1 MPVEVRITTLS
12 ENTAARMGILAEW
25 GLSVLVE
32 VDNLKILLDA
42 GQGISTV
49 RNATALGIDLSAID
63 KIVLSHGHADHTGG
77 LRELLATRGKPVG
90 IVAHPD
96 IWAAKYVQRPGE
108 EDYSFIG
115 IPFDREELEGLG
127 ASFTLTKEPL
137 WIADHIVIL
146 GEVPMLTGYEQID
159 PNLYVKGESGFSPDL
174 VMDDRALAIRTD
186 LGLVVVAGCA
196 HRGIINT
203 LENAQKLTGVEIIHT
218 LVGGTHLIRAEE
230 EQIELTIAELK
241 EMGIQRLGVSHCTG
255 FHASVRLAEEFG
267 DIFFLNNA
275 GTRLTLPRPT

>member
-1 MPVEVRITTLS
+1 MEVRITTLS

-32 VDNLKILLDA
+32 VDNLKILLDT
-42 GQGISTV
+42 GQSLSTV
-49 RNATALGIDLSAID
+49 HNAVALGIDLSAID

-77 LRELLATRGKPVG
+77 LRSLLKVMRKRVEV
-90 IVAHPD
+90 VAHPD
-96 IWAAKYVQRPGE
+96 VWAPKYEQRPGA

-115 IPFDREELEGLG
+115 IPFDREELERLG

-137 WIADHIVIL
+137 WIADHIVVL
-146 GEVPMLTGYEQID
+146 GEIPMLTGYEQID
-159 PNLYVKGESGFSPDL
+159 PNLYVKEESGFSPDL
-174 VMDDRALAIRTD
+174 VMDDRALAIKTD

-203 LENAQKLTGVEIIHT
+203 LQYTQKLTGEE
-218 LVGGTHLIRAEE
+218 LVYAVIGGTHLIRAGE

-241 EMGIQRLGVSHCTG
+241 KMSIQQLGVSHCTG
-255 FHASVRLAEEFG
+255 FRASVRLAEEFG

-275 GTRLTLPRPT
+275 GTRLTLPQ

>member
-1 MPVEVRITTLS
+1 MEVRITTLS
-12 ENTAARMGILAEW
+12 ENTAARMGLLAEW

-32 VDNLKILLDA
+32 VDNLKILLDT
-42 GQGISTV
+42 GQSLSTV
-49 RNATALGIDLSAID
+49 HNAVALGIDLSAID

-77 LRELLATRGKPVG
+77 LRELLATMGKQVE

-96 IWAAKYVQRPGE
+96 IWASKYVRRPGE
-108 EDYSFIG
+108 EDYTSIG

-137 WIADHIVIL
+137 WIADDIVVL
-146 GEVPMLTGYEQID
+146 GEIPMLTGYEQID
-159 PNLYVKGESGFSPDL
+159 PNLYVKGKSGFSPDL
-174 VMDDRALAIRTD
+174 VMDDRALAIKTD

-203 LENAQKLTGVEIIHT
+203 LQHTQKLTGVEIINT
-218 LVGGTHLIRAEE
+218 LVGGTHLIRANE

-241 EMGIQRLGVSHCTG
+241 KMSIQQLGVSHCTG
-255 FHASVRLAEEFG
+255 FRASVRLAEEFG
-267 DIFFLNNA
+267 DVFFLNNA
-275 GTRLTLPRPT
+275 GTRLTLPQ